1 MPTDTDTLV
10 QIPVRDLVA
19 FVLRSGDLGSAFL
32 SANRAVEGTRGHRF
46 VQDQRPEEYRSEVPV
61 RCTVDAGGSLSL
73 QITGRVDGV
82 LHDGGDLLVEE
93 IKTTYGALEERPDNP
108 LHWGQAKTYAHILA
122 QDLRPQRVEVRLTY
136 VQLDSGQVLED
147 GRPFT
152 PEELAA
158 FFDDLVGR
166 YLRWARAW
174 HEWCGR
180 RDASIEN
187 LAFPFPEYRPGQ
199 QELSEAVRETI
210 ASEGRLFAMAPT
222 GIGKTMSVLFPAVR
236 ALGEGQVE
244 KVFYLTA
251 KTSGRTVAESA
262 LDDLRA
268 SGLRLK
274 SCTITA
280 RDRICFNARGGRPCD
295 METCEFALGY
305 YDRVNDALEDAF
317 RTHDDFTRTHIE
329 ETARKHTVCPFELG
343 LDLSLLSDVL
353 ICDYNYVFDPK
364 AYLKRYFLESSGDY
378 AFLVDEAHNLV
389 ERARD
394 MYSAEIRRGEVR
406 AMIKALGES
415 QPAIVHVLG
424 TLDLYLA
431 AQLRRCDDEGD
442 GRGWLDREPP
452 EDLLPL
458 LTRVQA
464 EIEPVLARNRPAPW
478 REALTDLFFTIAAFL
493 RVADLFDGRY
503 VTYGEKRG
511 RGDLLL
517 RLFCLDPSGRIGQA
531 LDRGRSA
538 TFFSATLTPLDYFR
552 RLLGG
557 GREDFTLQ
565 LDSPFPREN
574 LLVMVA
580 DHIDTSYRGRGRS
593 YDDVAAAIAAAV
605 GDRRGNY
612 MVYFPSYKYLQEVLP
627 RFRGRGA
634 ARHSRHGPAAGH
646 EGGAER
652 AVPRPLPR
660 RQSDHRR
667 RLRGHGGHLRRG
679 HRPGGGAPRGGRR
692 RRRRAAADLPGA
704 RPDPRLLRRGG
715 ERRLRLRLR
724 LPGDEPRPPG
734 RRPRHPLR
742 HRPRAAAARGQAVLA
757 RRLPGAVPAVLGLA
771 AGHAQRRGDPRGG
784 GRLLGR
790 RRGACGPGRDPV
802 SAAPARRAIVAGMHR
817 FNCPG
822 E

>member
-1 MPTDTDTLV
+1 MAPDTDTV
-10 QIPVRDLVA
+10 VPISVRDLVA

-46 VQDQRPEEYRSEVPV
+46 VQDQRPEGYRSEVPV
-61 RCTVDAGGSLSL
+61 RCAVDAGGSLSL
-73 QITGRVDGV
+73 EITGRVDGV
-82 LHDGGDLLVEE
+82 LHDRGDLLVEE
-93 IKTTYGALEERPDNP
+93 IKTTYGALDGRPDNP

-122 QDLRPQRVEVRLTY
+122 RDLRPERVEVRLTY
-136 VQLDSGQVLED
+136 VQLDSGEVHED
-147 GRPFT
+147 GRPFA

-174 HEWCGR
+174 HEWRAR
-180 RDASIEN
+180 RDASIAG
-187 LAFPFPEYRPGQ
+187 LAFPFAEYRPGQ
-199 QELSEAVRETI
+199 RELSEAVGETI

-222 GIGKTMSVLFPAVR
+222 GIGKTISVLFPAVR

-244 KVFYLTA
+244 KIFYLTA
-251 KTSGRTVAESA
+251 KTSGRAVAESS

-274 SCTITA
+274 SCTLTA

-305 YDRVNDALEDAF
+305 YDRINDALEDAF
-317 RTHDDFTRTHIE
+317 RSHDDFTRPRIE
-329 ETARKHTVCPFELG
+329 ETARRHAVCPFELG

-378 AFLVDEAHNLV
+378 AFLIDEAHNLV

-394 MYSAEIRRGEVR
+394 MYSAQIRRGEVR
-406 AMIKALGES
+406 AVIKALGDA
-415 QPAIVHVLG
+415 QPDIVHA
-424 TLDLYLA
+424 LDGLDQYLA
-431 AQLRRCDDEGD
+431 VQLRRCQDEGD
-442 GRGWLDREPP
+442 GRGWMDRESPGP
-452 EDLLPL
+452 LLPL
-458 LTRVQA
+458 LTRAQA

-478 REALTDLFFTIAAFL
+478 REALTDLFFAFAAFL

-511 RGDLLL
+511 RGDLVL
-517 RLFCLDPSGRIGQA
+517 RMFCLDPSGRIEQA
-531 LDRGRSA
+531 LQRGRSA

-557 GREDFTLQ
+557 GRDDYTLQ

-605 GDRRGNY
+605 GGRRGNY

-627 RFRGRGA
+627 RFEELAPPGTLAMAQMPGMGEAQKEQFLGLFRVDNPTTVVGFAVMGGIFGEGIDLAGERLVGAVVVGVGLPQICLERDLIRGYYDEEEDAGFAYGYAYPGMNRVLQAAGRVIRSDTDRGLLLLVDRRFSRADYRELYPPSWGEPRVTRSDGAIREEVGAFWSGA
-634 ARHSRHGPAAGH
+634 AT
-646 EGGAER
+646 AER
-652 AVPRPLPR
+652 
-660 RQSDHRR
+660 
-667 RLRGHGGHLRRG
+667 
-679 HRPGGGAPRGGRR
+679 
-692 RRRRAAADLPGA
+692 
-704 RPDPRLLRRGG
+704 
-715 ERRLRLRLR
+715 
-724 LPGDEPRPPG
+724 
-734 RRPRHPLR
+734 
-742 HRPRAAAARGQAVLA
+742 
-757 RRLPGAVPAVLGLA
+757 VPAF
-771 AGHAQRRGDPRGG
+771 RGEIP
-784 GRLLGR
+784 
-790 RRGACGPGRDPV
+790 
-802 SAAPARRAIVAGMHR
+802 
-817 FNCPG
+817 
-822 E
+822 

>member
-1 MPTDTDTLV
+1 MPPATDSHV
-10 QIPVRDLVA
+10 QISVRDLIA
-19 FVLRSGDLGSAFL
+19 FVLRSGDLGTAFHSAQ
-32 SANRAVEGTRGHRF
+32 RAVEGTRGHRL
-46 VQDQRPEEYRSEVPV
+46 VQGQRPDGYRSEVPV
-61 RCTVDAGGSLSL
+61 RCTVEAGGALSL
-73 QITGRVDGV
+73 EISGRVDGV

-93 IKTTYGALEERPDNP
+93 IKTTYGALEARPDNP
-108 LHWGQAKTYAHILA
+108 LHWGQAKLYAHILA
-122 QDLRPQRVEVRLTY
+122 QDLQPERIEVRLTY
-136 VQLDSGQVLED
+136 VQLHSGQVRED
-147 GRPFT
+147 GRPFSRQ
-152 PEELAA
+152 ELAA

-166 YLRWARAW
+166 YLRWARIW
-174 HEWCGR
+174 HEWCAR
-180 RDASIEN
+180 RDASIST
-187 LAFPFPEYRPGQ
+187 LDFPFPEYRPGQ

-210 ASEGRLFAMAPT
+210 VSKGRLFAMAPT

-236 ALGEGQVE
+236 ALGEGCVE
-244 KVFYLTA
+244 KIFYLTA

-262 LDDLRA
+262 LGDLRA

-317 RTHDDFTRTHIE
+317 RSHDDFTRVHIE
-329 ETARKHTVCPFELG
+329 ETARSHTVCPFELG

-364 AYLKRYFLESSGDY
+364 AYLKRYFLDSGGDY
-378 AFLVDEAHNLV
+378 AFLIDEAHNLV

-406 AMIKALGES
+406 AVIKALGGS
-415 QPAIVHVLG
+415 QPAIAHALG
-424 TLDLYLA
+424 TLDLYLET
-431 AQLRRCDDEGD
+431 QVRRCDDEGD
-442 GRGWLDREPP
+442 GRGWLDQDPP
-452 EDLLPL
+452 EDLPPL

-478 REALTDLFFTIAAFL
+478 REALTDLYFTLAAFL

-517 RLFCLDPSGRIGQA
+517 RLFCLDPSGRIEKA

-565 LDSPFPREN
+565 LDSPFPTEN

-605 GDRRGNY
+605 GGRRGNY

-627 RFRGRGA
+627 RFEALAPAGTLAMAQIPAMGEAQKERFLGLFRVDNPSTVVGFAVMGGLFGEGIDLAGERLVGAVVVGVGLPQICLERDLIRGYYDEQENAGFAYGYAYPGMNRVLQ
-634 ARHSRHGPAAGH
+634 AAGRVIRSDTDR
-646 EGGAER
+646 GLLLLIDRRFSR
-652 AVPRPLPR
+652 ADYREQYPP
-660 RQSDHRR
+660 SW
-667 RLRGHGGHLRRG
+667 
-679 HRPGGGAPRGGRR
+679 GAPRATRSGE
-692 RRRRAAADLPGA
+692 AI
-704 RPDPRLLRRGG
+704 RG
-715 ERRLRLRLR
+715 E
-724 LPGDEPRPPG
+724 
-734 RRPRHPLR
+734 
-742 HRPRAAAARGQAVLA
+742 
-757 RRLPGAVPAVLGLA
+757 
-771 AGHAQRRGDPRGG
+771 
-784 GRLLGR
+784 
-790 RRGACGPGRDPV
+790 V
-802 SAAPARRAIVAGMHR
+802 SAFWNGSGALPAPPSNL
-817 FNCPG
+817 FNPRSG
-822 E
+822 ETP